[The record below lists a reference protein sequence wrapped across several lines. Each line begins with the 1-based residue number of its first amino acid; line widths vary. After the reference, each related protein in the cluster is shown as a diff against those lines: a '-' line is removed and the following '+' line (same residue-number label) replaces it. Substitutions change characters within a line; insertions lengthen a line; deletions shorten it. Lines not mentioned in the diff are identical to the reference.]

1 MLTLHR
7 VAQRDRDCC
16 TYQSKISRPNS
27 VRLPLTHCCVG
38 REEED
43 GYLGREL
50 IAEHI
55 IINSMFSRF
64 ACLLACTALSEFAK
78 KDRSV
83 AEARFLTY
91 FQMRAVS
98 NPDVQELVNPCCLYY
113 FVLYHTIQGGLIPHR
128 LSFLDLHFG
137 SSAMWPECSANS
149 ARFAAAKAESGRHE
163 QHFTIA

>member
-1 MLTLHR
+1 LLTLHR

-55 IINSMFSRF
+55 IINSTFRRF
-64 ACLLACTALSEFAK
+64 ACLHGFVGVCKERPFCGRGTVFDVFSDEGW
-78 KDRSV
+78 
-83 AEARFLTY
+83 
-91 FQMRAVS
+91 S

-149 ARFAAAKAESGRHE
+149 VRFVAAKVESGRH
-163 QHFTIA
+163 A